1 MDWEFDILYAIQ
13 SIRTPFLDKLM
24 AFLSTIGNAGALWIV
39 IGVVLCVS
47 KKYRRG
53 GMQMLSA
60 ELLSFIVGNL
70 IIKNMV
76 DRLRPCQIDETV
88 SLIVKIPFDS
98 SFPSGHTLNGITA
111 AVTLMFIDK
120 RMGIPA
126 LVLAVLI
133 AFSRMYNF
141 MHFPTDVLAGAV
153 LGVVSAVFVNY
164 LFNRAKKKTGK
175 LYNKAVHMQVY
186 ETCIVY
192 SFFM

>member
-24 AFLSTIGNAGALWIV
+24 AFLSTLGNAGALWIV
-39 IGVVLCVS
+39 IGVVLCIS

-60 ELLSFIVGNL
+60 ELLSFI
-70 IIKNMV
+70 V

-126 LVLAVLI
+126 LVLAILI

-141 MHFPTDVLAGAV
+141 MHFPTDVLAGAL
-153 LGVVSAVFVNY
+153 LGVVSAVFMNF
-164 LFNRAKKKTGK
+164 LFKRAGK
-175 LYNKAVHMQVY
+175 SEMTK
-186 ETCIVY
+186 
-192 SFFM
+192 

>member
-1 MDWEFDILYAIQ
+1 
-13 SIRTPFLDKLM
+13 
-24 AFLSTIGNAGALWIV
+24 
-39 IGVVLCVS
+39 
-47 KKYRRG
+47 
-53 GMQMLSA
+53 MLSA

-111 AVTLMFIDK
+111 AVTLMLIDK

-126 LVLAVLI
+126 LVLAILI

-153 LGVVSAVFVNY
+153 LGVVSAVFVNF
-164 LFNRAKKKTGK
+164 LFKRAG
-175 LYNKAVHMQVY
+175 N
-186 ETCIVY
+186 
-192 SFFM
+192 

>member
-13 SIRTPFLDKLM
+13 SIRTPFLDKVM

-39 IGVVLCVS
+39 IGVVLCIS

-88 SLIVKIPFDS
+88 SLIVKTVGSVNKSFRFDVPIKDAIRGS
-98 SFPSGHTLNGITA
+98 E
-111 AVTLMFIDK
+111 
-120 RMGIPA
+120 R
-126 LVLAVLI
+126 
-133 AFSRMYNF
+133 
-141 MHFPTDVLAGAV
+141 
-153 LGVVSAVFVNY
+153 
-164 LFNRAKKKTGK
+164 
-175 LYNKAVHMQVY
+175 
-186 ETCIVY
+186 
-192 SFFM
+192 

>member
-24 AFLSTIGNAGALWIV
+24 AFLSTLGNAGALWIV
-39 IGVVLCVS
+39 IGVVLCIS

-111 AVTLMFIDK
+111 AVT
-120 RMGIPA
+120 
-126 LVLAVLI
+126 
-133 AFSRMYNF
+133 RMYNF

-153 LGVVSAVFVNY
+153 LGVVSAVFVNF
-164 LFNRAKKKTGK
+164 LFKRAG
-175 LYNKAVHMQVY
+175 N
-186 ETCIVY
+186 
-192 SFFM
+192 

>member
-1 MDWEFDILYAIQ
+1 MEWEFDFLYALQ
-13 SIRTPFLDKLM
+13 GIRTPFLDRIM
-24 AFLSTIGNAGALWIV
+24 ALLSTLGNAGILWIV
-39 IGVVLCVS
+39 TGVVLCIS

-70 IIKNMV
+70 IIKNLV
-76 DRLRPCQIDETV
+76 HRLRPCQIDETV
-88 SLIVKIPFDS
+88 SLIVMIPFDS

-126 LVLAVLI
+126 LVLAILI

-141 MHFPTDVLAGAV
+141 MHFPTDVLAGAL
-153 LGVVSAVFVNY
+153 LGVVSAVFMNY
-164 LFNRAKKKTGK
+164 MFEKKVPKKVQG
-175 LYNKAVHMQVY
+175 N
-186 ETCIVY
+186 
-192 SFFM
+192 S

>member
-1 MDWEFDILYAIQ
+1 
-13 SIRTPFLDKLM
+13 
-24 AFLSTIGNAGALWIV
+24 
-39 IGVVLCVS
+39 
-47 KKYRRG
+47 
-53 GMQMLSA
+53 MLSA

-126 LVLAVLI
+126 VLI

-153 LGVVSAVFVNY
+153 LGVVSAVFVNF
-164 LFNRAKKKTGK
+164 LFKRAG
-175 LYNKAVHMQVY
+175 N
-186 ETCIVY
+186 
-192 SFFM
+192 

>member
-13 SIRTPFLDKLM
+13 SIRTPFLDKVM

-39 IGVVLCVS
+39 IGVVLCIS

-98 SFPSGHTLNGITA
+98 SFPSGHTLNDITA

-126 LVLAVLI
+126 IVLAVLI

-141 MHFPTDVLAGAV
+141 MHFPTDILAGAV
-153 LGVVSAVFVNY
+153 LGVVSAVFVNF
-164 LFNRAKKKTGK
+164 LFKRAG
-175 LYNKAVHMQVY
+175 N
-186 ETCIVY
+186 
-192 SFFM
+192 

>member
-13 SIRTPFLDKLM
+13 SIRTPFLDKVM
-24 AFLSTIGNAGALWIV
+24 AFLSTLGNAGALWIV
-39 IGVVLCVS
+39 IGVVLCIS

-126 LVLAVLI
+126 
-133 AFSRMYNF
+133 FSRMYNF

-153 LGVVSAVFVNY
+153 LGVVSAVFVNF
-164 LFNRAKKKTGK
+164 LFKRAGK
-175 LYNKAVHMQVY
+175 SEMTK
-186 ETCIVY
+186 
-192 SFFM
+192 